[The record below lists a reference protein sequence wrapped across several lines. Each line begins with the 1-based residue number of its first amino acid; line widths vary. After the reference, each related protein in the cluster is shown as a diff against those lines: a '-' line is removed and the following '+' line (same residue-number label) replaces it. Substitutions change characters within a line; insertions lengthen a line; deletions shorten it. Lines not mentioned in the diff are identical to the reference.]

1 MLTPEIQFSLFEGD
15 LVNRVF
21 SRLHLNGRR
30 ARGVLGRI
38 LVLILLTYVPMALL
52 AWYEGLSFGHPAP
65 ENFFYDIAAYAQ
77 FLIGLPLFVL
87 AESLIAVHT
96 REAAKRFN
104 HSGIISQSD
113 AETLASFN
121 RKLAIWRKDPRPEA
135 FSIMLALVL
144 SLITLTPLL
153 SDDKFTWHA
162 QGPLTHQSFSAT
174 AVWAICVALPVL
186 NYCWIRWIWKIALWT
201 TYLYQVS
208 RCQLLLVASHPD
220 RTGGIGFLSEVQSKF
235 GLLILAYGVSNVL
248 ATVSYELII
257 QKMTFEVMTV
267 WGPIVS
273 FIISAPL
280 IFTIPL
286 FLFTKQLYRTKKRA
300 IEIYQ
305 DRAMERARA
314 LERHWLK
321 ACEQGDL
328 DSMAGGEL
336 AGLNNLTSV
345 FERIHHMRVVPF
357 DLRSFAELV
366 GAAIGPILPLLP
378 YLHIIPEPILKA
390 LEESL
395 KLLHH

>member
-1 MLTPEIQFSLFEGD
+1 MHTPQIQFSLFEGD
-15 LVNRVF
+15 LANRVF

-38 LVLILLTYVPMALL
+38 LVLVLITYVPMALL
-52 AWYEGLSFGHPAP
+52 AWYEQLGFSRPPA

-77 FLIGLPLFVL
+77 FLIGLPLFVV
-87 AESLIAVHT
+87 AESIISVHT

-104 HSGIISQSD
+104 HSGILSELDSE
-113 AETLASFN
+113 ALAGFSA
-121 RKLAIWRKDPRPEA
+121 KLEQWRKDPRPEA
-135 FSIMLALVL
+135 FSIMFAFVL

-153 SDDKFTWHA
+153 SDDKATWHA
-162 QGPLTHQSFSAT
+162 LGPLEHQSFSAT
-174 AVWAICVALPVL
+174 AVWAICVSLPVL

-201 TYLYQVS
+201 AYLYQVS

-257 QKMTFEVMTV
+257 QKMTIDVMTV

-273 FIISAPL
+273 FVVGAPL

-314 LERHWLK
+314 FERHWLK
-321 ACEQGDL
+321 ACEEGNL
-328 DSMAGGEL
+328 DIMAGGEL
-336 AGLNNLTSV
+336 AGMNNLTTV
-345 FERIHHMRVVPF
+345 FDRIHHMRVVPF
-357 DLRSFAELV
+357 DLRSFSELV

-378 YLHIIPEPILKA
+378 YLHLIPEPILKA
-390 LEESL
+390 IEESL